1 MRADCFACA
10 ATDIVQIYPSI
21 IGFVGAFLYLLFA
34 NGWDFFA
41 SSLPA
46 NSLDLSGLTDPA
58 NDAYI
63 NWAGFL
69 VLAIGDIVALDFME
83 RVFAAK
89 TPEVAQQ
96 GCFYGAGLTI
106 ITGLCC

>member
-1 MRADCFACA
+1 M
-10 ATDIVQIYPSI
+10 
-21 IGFVGAFLYLLFA
+21 YLLFA